1 MSIKNLVLS
10 LCLASVMPIPLFA
23 DEGLEAR
30 KVNAVAAADEIINM
44 RSSLA
49 EIFIRPDMEITE
61 ETFKNVCGAVQR
73 RVKEISEKEGLRIRH
88 AAVKNRNP
96 AFAAT
101 PEEVK
106 ILAAFDKDRNI
117 NDRWDAVEMEG
128 KKFMRYMRP
137 IFVEEAC
144 LACHGP
150 KEKRPKFIIEK
161 YPDDK
166 AYDFKVKDLRGVIEV
181 LFPASQ

>member
-1 MSIKNLVLS
+1 MNKVFLAAMLLLS
-10 LCLASVMPIPLFA
+10 AFSSYVSA
-23 DEGLEAR
+23 DEGFEAR
-30 KVNAVAAADEIINM
+30 KVSAVTVADEIINM

-49 EIFIRPDMEITE
+49 EIFIKPDMEITE
-61 ETFKNVCGAVQR
+61 ETFKNVCGAVQK
-73 RVKEISEKEGLRIRH
+73 RVKVISEKEGFKIRH
-88 AAVKNRNP
+88 AAAKNRNP

-106 ILAAFDKDRNI
+106 ILEAFDKDRSI
-117 NDRWDAVEMEG
+117 NDRWDTVEIEG

-150 KEKRPKFIIEK
+150 REKRPKFIVEK

-166 AYDFKVKDLRGVIEV
+166 AYDFKVKDLRGMIEV
-181 LFPASQ
+181 MFPASQ